1 MRYKSEEI
9 IMPMNFHLHKTLVKD
24 KIYTRKKK
32 ILKKL
37 MRYVIGEGS
46 YQFDQE
52 KKS

>member
-24 KIYTRKKK
+24 KIYTRKEN
-32 ILKKL
+32 L

-52 KKS
+52 NKN